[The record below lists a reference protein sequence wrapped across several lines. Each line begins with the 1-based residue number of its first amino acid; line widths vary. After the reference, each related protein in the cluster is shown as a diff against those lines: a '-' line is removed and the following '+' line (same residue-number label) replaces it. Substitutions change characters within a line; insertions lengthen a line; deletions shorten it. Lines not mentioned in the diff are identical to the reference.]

1 MGWIQVDR
9 MMVMGCEKSVD
20 IIFDKIDTRGSFEDA
35 VQKVFGYT
43 LRYYGVGSGGGSRG
57 LVV

>member
-1 MGWIQVDR
+1 

-35 VQKVFGYT
+35 IQKVFGYT
-43 LRYYGVGSGGGSRG
+43 LRYNRMG
-57 LVV
+57 